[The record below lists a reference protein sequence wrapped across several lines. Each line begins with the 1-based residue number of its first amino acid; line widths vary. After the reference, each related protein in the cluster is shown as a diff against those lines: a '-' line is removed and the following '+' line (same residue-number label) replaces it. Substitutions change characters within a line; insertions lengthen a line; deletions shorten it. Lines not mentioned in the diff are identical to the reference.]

1 MVVLVALQL
10 KVLMLVVMCF
20 FMLSAFPL
28 QWSSRGTLT
37 VRNQIVSRQSTK
49 DDVNEMTVIQLKTA
63 LKQRGLPVSGVKE
76 ELKKR
81 LLAGGSAVSVDDVDD
96 DEILRVMEQAIAI
109 DDQLLTGKPS
119 TRSVVEKSVVSR
131 QERQEERKKV
141 YNSPKDRG
149 NSINRD
155 ESSNSVSSST
165 VKRGDAVRVEIL
177 RYGPLGASVK
187 ILPDLDTNSGSGNAL
202 LSNDWVEKTGLI
214 LQDHIQ
220 YWSAVQGR
228 DPEIGE
234 VCEAFIEKV
243 RDDGKLDIAFR
254 PRGYSKVLLATSQIL
269 KSLEAS
275 GGRLSIGARSTPEQ
289 IWNMW
294 PGMSKGE
301 YKTGIGA
308 LLRDGTVVTTDHELT
323 LVPVKERVPLPAQ
336 VQSLCLVSSTHSAT
350 LLYLHSFLP
359 SQLTRN
365 VIVLCHPLTYLFIV
379 RHLSP
384 SPFFFTFPPP
394 HPVSLP

>member
-1 MVVLVALQL
+1 MFVLQFKL
-10 KVLMLVVMCF
+10 VLLVVVH
-20 FMLSAFPL
+20 LLLPSAFPL
-28 QWSSRGTLT
+28 RWSSRGTMT
-37 VRNQIVSRQSTK
+37 SYVRDHAILRQPFVALQSSM
-49 DDVNEMTVIQLKTA
+49 DDVNDMTVIQLKTA

-81 LLAGGSAVSVDDVDD
+81 LLSVPSSDGSSSDVDD

-109 DDQLLTGKPS
+109 DDEKLTMKPPRTKQAGS
-119 TRSVVEKSVVSR
+119 AERSGVTR
-131 QERQEERKKV
+131 QERQEERKRI
-141 YNSPKDRG
+141 YTPKDSD
-149 NSINRD
+149 NNFSRD
-155 ESSNSVSSST
+155 RDDSSNTVSSAT

-187 ILPDLDTNSGSGNAL
+187 LLPDLDPKSGSANSL
-202 LSNDWVEKTGLI
+202 LGNDWVDKTGLI

-234 VCEAFIEKV
+234 VCDAYIEKV

-254 PRGYSKVLLATSQIL
+254 PRGYSKVLLATAQIL

-275 GGRLSIGARSTPEQ
+275 GGKLAVGARSTPEK
-289 IWNMW
+289 IWSVW

-308 LLRDGTVVTTDHELT
+308 LLREGTVITTDHELI
-323 LVPVKERVPLPAQ
+323 LVPVDERVPLPAQ
-336 VQSLCLVSSTHSAT
+336 VLTGRYTLSTHSPT
-350 LLYLHSFLP
+350 
-359 SQLTRN
+359 
-365 VIVLCHPLTYLFIV
+365 
-379 RHLSP
+379 HLELIDACDNAC
-384 SPFFFTFPPP
+384 TN
-394 HPVSLP
+394 L

>member
-1 MVVLVALQL
+1 MINVAERLFWLQFVGAVEKKHSNIIKTANNTSPMFVLQFKVVVLVVYLSI
-10 KVLMLVVMCF
+10 
-20 FMLSAFPL
+20 LSAFPL
-28 QWSSRGTLT
+28 RWSSKGTMT
-37 VRNQIVSRQSTK
+37 CSISDNAVSRQHLVALRSTM
-49 DDVNEMTVIQLKTA
+49 DDVNDMTVIQLKTA

-81 LLAGGSAVSVDDVDD
+81 LLSDDRSGDASDVDD

-109 DDQLLTGKPS
+109 DDEKGAGKS
-119 TRSVVEKSVVSR
+119 QKQQVERNQVVSR
-131 QERQEERKKV
+131 QERQEERKRV
-141 YNSPKDRG
+141 YNAPTGGDSSNIG
-149 NSINRD
+149 RD
-155 ESSNSVSSST
+155 ESGSNTASSST
-165 VKRGDAVRVEIL
+165 VKRGDPVRVEIL

-187 ILPDLDTNSGSGNAL
+187 LLPDLDTSSGSGSANAL
-202 LSNDWVEKTGLI
+202 LGNDWVDKTGLI

-234 VCEAFIEKV
+234 VCDAFIEKV

-275 GGRLSIGARSTPEQ
+275 GGRLAVGARTTPEQ
-289 IWNMW
+289 IWSMW

-336 VQSLCLVSSTHSAT
+336 VGSRDALSIHSST
-350 LLYLHSFLP
+350 LL
-359 SQLTRN
+359 
-365 VIVLCHPLTYLFIV
+365 
-379 RHLSP
+379 
-384 SPFFFTFPPP
+384 
-394 HPVSLP
+394 

>member
-1 MVVLVALQL
+1 M
-10 KVLMLVVMCF
+10 
-20 FMLSAFPL
+20 
-28 QWSSRGTLT
+28 RD
-37 VRNQIVSRQSTK
+37 QIVSRQSTK

-81 LLAGGSAVSVDDVDD
+81 LLSGGSAEEGTSDVDD

-109 DDQLLTGKPS
+109 DDQKLTGKPLS
-119 TRSVVEKSVVSR
+119 IRNSIDRSNVVSR
-131 QERQEERKKV
+131 QERQEERKRV
-141 YNSPKDRG
+141 YNSQKD
-149 NSINRD
+149 SVSRD
-155 ESSNSVSSST
+155 SSNSVSSST

-187 ILPDLDTNSGSGNAL
+187 LLPDLNTSSGSGNAL

-234 VCEAFIEKV
+234 ICEAFIEKV

-336 VQSLCLVSSTHSAT
+336 VGRVVITLAGLVNPGDIT
-350 LLYLHSFLP
+350 
-359 SQLTRN
+359 
-365 VIVLCHPLTYLFIV
+365 
-379 RHLSP
+379 
-384 SPFFFTFPPP
+384 
-394 HPVSLP
+394 